1 MLTFLFWLFGIA
13 AIYSYFLYPLLLRLL
28 IAIRGRSGDA
38 PVVQATDGQAA
49 VSLSLIVTAYN
60 EAGRIREKIENS
72 LQLDVGDIPFEVIV
86 ASDCS
91 EDATDEIV
99 REYEDRGIRLV
110 RAPERLGKEHAQ
122 QCAIAVAKGSV
133 LVFSDVATKIPTDA
147 LQKLLV
153 HFKNPAVGS
162 VSSEDRFVSQDGSVA
177 GEGAYVKYE
186 MWLRRQESSL
196 AGLVGLSGSFFAV
209 RKSLCGEWDIHSP
222 SDFNTALNTA
232 RSGLRA
238 ITAPDV
244 LGFYQDLK
252 DPSKEYQR
260 KIRTVIRGM
269 TGLSRHLEVLN
280 LNRFGLFAFQVI
292 SHKLMRWLTPWFLL
306 VFFLLSALIATHS
319 WFYFLVFI
327 AQLGFYG
334 IALIAHFLPHLQ
346 NLTMFKLVYFFVQVN
361 VALLDASIKFMA
373 GQRMT
378 TWKPSA
384 R

>member
-1 MLTFLFWLFGIA
+1 MLTFLFWLFGLA
-13 AIYSYFLYPLLLRLL
+13 AIYSYFIYPLVLSVL
-28 IAIRGRSGDA
+28 
-38 PVVQATDGQAA
+38 AA
-49 VSLSLIVTAYN
+49 KKEVKANVAAADQVTPSVSLIITAYN
-60 EAGRIREKIENS
+60 EESRIRAKIENS
-72 LQLDVGDIPFEVIV
+72 LQLVLDDAAFEIII

-99 REYEDRGIRLV
+99 REYAARAVRLV

-122 QCAIAVAKGSV
+122 QCAIKEASGDI
-133 LVFSDVATKIPTDA
+133 LVFSDVATEIPADA
-147 LQKLLV
+147 IQKMV
-153 HFKNPAVGS
+153 AYFSDPGVGA
-162 VSSEDRFVSQDGSVA
+162 VSSEDRFISQDGAVA

-186 MWLRRQESSL
+186 MWLRRMESKL

-209 RKSLCGEWDIHSP
+209 RKSLCSEWDIHSP

-232 RSGLRA
+232 KAGLTA
-238 ITAPDV
+238 VTAPDV

-269 TGLSRHLEVLN
+269 TGLSRHAEVLG
-280 LNRFGLFAFQVI
+280 FGKFGFFSFQVI

-306 VFFLLSALIATHS
+306 VFFLLNALIADNGV
-319 WFYFLVFI
+319 FYFLLFMG
-327 AQLGFYG
+327 QLAFYG
-334 IALIAHFLPHLQ
+334 LAAVAHFLPNLQ
-346 NLTMFKLVYFFVQVN
+346 SISIIKLVYFFVQVN
-361 VALLDASIKFMA
+361 VALLDASVKFLA

>member
-1 MLTFLFWLFGIA
+1 MLTFLFWLVGVA
-13 AIYSYFLYPLLLRLL
+13 AVYSYFLYPLFLRLL
-28 IAIRGRSGDA
+28 ILVKGASGGAVVRAVDESDA
-38 PVVQATDGQAA
+38 
-49 VSLSLIVTAYN
+49 SLSLIITAYN

-72 LQLDVGDIPFEVIV
+72 LMLDVGSIPFEIIV

-91 EDATDEIV
+91 EDATDDIV
-99 REYEDRGIRLV
+99 REYESRGVKLV

-122 QCAIAVAKGSV
+122 QCAIAVANGSV
-133 LVFSDVATKIPTDA
+133 LVFSDVATKIPVDA
-147 LQKLLV
+147 LQKLLAY
-153 HFKNPAVGS
+153 FNDSCVGS

-186 MWLRRQESSL
+186 MWLRRQESRL

-209 RKSLCGEWDIHSP
+209 RKSLCNEWDIHSP

-232 RSGLRA
+232 RAGLRA
-238 ITAPDV
+238 VTAPDV

-280 LNRFGLFAFQVI
+280 LNRFGLFAFQVV

-306 VFFLLSALIATHS
+306 AFFLLSALIATYS
-319 WFYFLVFI
+319 WFYALVFV

-334 IALIAHFLPHLQ
+334 IALSAHFLPHLQ
-346 NLTMFKLVYFFVQVN
+346 SLTLFKLVYFFVQVN
-361 VALLDASIKFMA
+361 VALIDASIKFLA